1 MSGFA
6 LTVLT
11 VGQAAIRSP
20 SRCPVI
26 SSVYRKAKLW
36 PALCLTPLR
45 GFPARHKRTQI
56 MSTTM
61 EITPK
66 SDARRQAETRT
77 NGQSENCQK
86 LARKVAVI
94 TGGSTGMGLAT
105 AKRFIQEGAD
115 HVFIT
120 GRRKDALDVAVAE
133 IGDKATGIPSDV
145 ASLNDLD
152 RLYESVKG
160 YGRKIDVV
168 FANAGI
174 AQLAPFGTVDENFYD
189 LHFDANV
196 KGLFFTVQKS
206 LPLLNDGASI
216 ILNASIAT
224 VKGFPGISVYSA
236 TKAAVRSFART
247 WTNELRERRIRV
259 NAISPGH
266 IDTPIFETWQQG
278 DELTKMKGE
287 LAKNVPLG
295 RLGDPDEIAKAVS
308 FLASDEASYI
318 SGIEL
323 FVDGGIAQV

>member
-1 MSGFA
+1 MSR
-6 LTVLT
+6 TIETTSTPDVL
-11 VGQAAIRSP
+11 I
-20 SRCPVI
+20 
-26 SSVYRKAKLW
+26 
-36 PALCLTPLR
+36 
-45 GFPARHKRTQI
+45 
-56 MSTTM
+56 
-61 EITPK
+61 
-66 SDARRQAETRT
+66 QAEPRT
-77 NGQSENCQK
+77 DGKRERDVCMK
-86 LARKVAVI
+86 LANKVAVI
-94 TGGSTGMGLAT
+94 TGASTGMGLAT
-105 AKRFIQEGAD
+105 AKRFVQEGMD

-133 IGDKATGIPSDV
+133 IGDKATGIPGDV

-160 YGRKIDVV
+160 YGRKLDVV

-174 AQLAPFGTVDENFYD
+174 AQLTPFGTVDEKFYD

-206 LPLLNDGASI
+206 LSLLNDGASI
-216 ILNASIAT
+216 ILTASIADI
-224 VKGFPGISVYSA
+224 KGFPGISVYSA

-266 IDTPIFETWQQG
+266 IDTPIFDSWQQG
-278 DELTKMKGE
+278 DGLTKMKEE

-308 FLASDEASYI
+308 FLASDEASYV

-323 FVDGGIAQV
+323 FVDGGVAQI

>member
-1 MSGFA
+1 
-6 LTVLT
+6 
-11 VGQAAIRSP
+11 
-20 SRCPVI
+20 
-26 SSVYRKAKLW
+26 
-36 PALCLTPLR
+36 
-45 GFPARHKRTQI
+45 
-56 MSTTM
+56 
-61 EITPK
+61 
-66 SDARRQAETRT
+66 
-77 NGQSENCQK
+77 
-86 LARKVAVI
+86 VI

-105 AKRFIQEGAD
+105 AKRFVQEGAD

-120 GRRKDALDVAVAE
+120 GRRKDVLDVAVAE
-133 IGDKATGIPSDV
+133 IGEKATGIPGDV

-160 YGRKIDVV
+160 HGRKLDVV

-174 AQLAPFGTVDENFYD
+174 AQHAPFGSVDEKFYN

-196 KGLFFTVQKS
+196 KGLFFAVQKA

-247 WTNELRERRIRV
+247 WTNELRERHIRV

-266 IDTPIFETWQQG
+266 IDTPIFDTWQQG
-278 DELTKMKGE
+278 EALTKMKDD
-287 LAKNVPLG
+287 LAKTVPLG
-295 RLGDPDEIAKAVS
+295 RLGDPDEIAKAVA

-318 SGIEL
+318 SGVEL
-323 FVDGGIAQV
+323 FVDGGVAQI